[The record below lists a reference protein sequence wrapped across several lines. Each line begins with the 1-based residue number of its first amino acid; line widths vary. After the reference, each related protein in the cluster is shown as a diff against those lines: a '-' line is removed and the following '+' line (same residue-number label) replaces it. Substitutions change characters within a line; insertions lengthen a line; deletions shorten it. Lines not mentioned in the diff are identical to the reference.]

1 MSKQQN
7 RKERRMSMMD
17 IIEEEYQQTIDDL
30 RAEVAAL
37 KEVQRRHPSNE
48 PPNHE
53 NPVLFTLSD
62 DRRVVGCYCKG
73 GYWSDM
79 HPDALPVVEWRELPP
94 LPEVKS

>member
-1 MSKQQN
+1 
-7 RKERRMSMMD
+7 MSMMD

-94 LPEVKS
+94 LPEAKS